1 MYNQTKI
8 QELINFVSNNQS
20 ITDKVVF
27 TNKLIDTFSLN
38 IDRKILYCDSFAVRV
53 SYSKTE
59 TVSNTILALRKI
71 KAYDNIPIFVIVISP
86 TGHKIVLAN
95 STCIKK
101 VSHSSHGLTNTNI
114 VGSIN
119 FCDISTN
126 IDGIANVSENFETLF
141 NMHKQIGFNTNLA
154 RLVDVT
160 SNISG
165 YSHEFVVNGANKK
178 VILDSIKRAVNFVN
192 SEDYITLKNE
202 LNNKAYEM
210 KEYITIASK
219 IDNVNLRGR
228 IIEYLIV
235 CEDNEV
241 KQNIINCLV
250 NSKPLSDDVFSD
262 HKLGDYKKNFKNY
275 NIEIDIKTK
284 ILSKS
289 SNPKGYNIDKLLKF
303 LSQDKSVYMIYLI
316 GIEPDSK
323 EIIVKLCSMFDKN
336 LDGRIYDH
344 WAGRNSRGEFQFD
357 GTNLENALLSLN
369 NNIIDMDYAKIFLQ
383 RLIEA

>member
-1 MYNQTKI
+1 MYNKTKI
-8 QELINFVSNNQS
+8 QELVDFVNSNQS

-38 IDRKILYCDSFAVRV
+38 IDRKILYCDSFAVRI

-71 KAYDNIPIFVIVISP
+71 KVYDNIPILVIVVSP
-86 TGHKIVLAN
+86 ASHKIVLAN

-101 VSHSSHGLTNTNI
+101 VSHSSHGLTKTNI

-126 IDGIANVSENFETLF
+126 IDGTPNTPENFEMLF
-141 NMHKQIGFNTNLA
+141 NLHSKIGFDANLD
-154 RLVDVT
+154 RLVKAT

-165 YSHEFVVNGANKK
+165 YGHEFVVNDTSRHMIANSINRASKFIGSKEYLALKK
-178 VILDSIKRAVNFVN
+178 ELD
-192 SEDYITLKNE
+192 
-202 LNNKAYEM
+202 NKAYEM
-210 KEYITIASK
+210 KEYIAIASK

-228 IIEYLIV
+228 IIEYLIA
-235 CEDNEV
+235 CEDNET
-241 KQNIINCLV
+241 KKTIINCLV
-250 NSKPLSDDVFSD
+250 NDQPLSEDVFSD
-262 HKLGDYKKNFKNY
+262 HKLGDYKKTFDNY

-284 ILSKS
+284 ILSKN

-316 GIEPDSK
+316 GINPESNNIK
-323 EIIVKLCSMFDKN
+323 LKLCSMFDKN
-336 LDGRIYDH
+336 LDGRIYNH

-357 GTNLENALLSLN
+357 GTNLENALLIEETTIDIEYAN
-369 NNIIDMDYAKIFLQ
+369 NFLQ